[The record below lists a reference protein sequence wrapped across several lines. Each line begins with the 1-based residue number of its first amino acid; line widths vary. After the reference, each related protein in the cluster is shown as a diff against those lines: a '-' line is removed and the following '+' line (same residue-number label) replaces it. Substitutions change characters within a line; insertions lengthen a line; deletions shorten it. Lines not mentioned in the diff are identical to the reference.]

1 MKIHNLKFENINSLK
16 GKWEIDFDNPELTR
30 ENIFLIT
37 GKTGSGKSSIFD
49 AITLAL
55 YGETS
60 RQGKITGTTNE
71 LMNKHSGEC
80 SSQVTFSV
88 KSKKY
93 IATFSQHRSRNLP
106 DGNLQTQ
113 RTTLTEISTNKVLN
127 NSPSTIAPE
136 TEKLIGLNFNQF
148 SKTVMLAQGSF
159 DLFLKASKDEK
170 ASILEQITGTQIY
183 SEISKKVYEHHKN
196 EKQILDNL
204 KQQLGDIELLS
215 DEDIE
220 YRNNQIKEFEENIF
234 NINKEIKTLESII
247 NYYNKL
253 NDLKLKEESLSKL
266 NNDLEVQK
274 DSYINQVS
282 KIENYNKVINIIT
295 KNNELIKCEAEKK
308 DTEKEEQELITQE
321 KKNKD
326 LQKNLLENKD
336 QLTKNKKNEE
346 ENLEKLNSIIKQVR
360 ILDND
365 INTKTSNLEIAN
377 NNLKNNES
385 QIDKLIIAISENST
399 KKTDKQT
406 KLATLEDYVKE
417 HEYLNKYNNNQESIL
432 DNLESYIKLNTKK
445 NETEESLSSE
455 KDNSNLLI
463 EKYNNQ
469 KDGFDKIDK
478 ELTNLNTELT
488 SFEFGYE
495 EITDLISAKSNYI
508 SQLNTSL
515 TNYKQYYDNEK
526 SLTDK
531 NNQESLLEVELTNY
545 QDKLKAQQKIIDLQ
559 REIVGLKSYAHLL
572 KDGTP
577 CPLCGS
583 IEHPQIAEGDTSE
596 LEKAQ
601 KIHDDLAEE
610 TNEVLTQISNL
621 TTEISTILIQQDQ
634 IKNSLTNDLIK
645 EIYTIDT
652 YKNEITKM
660 LDSLSMEV
668 ESLTKSQT
676 RIKELNK
683 AISEK
688 NPTYNDYQT
697 NLKIAESNKINNENA
712 IKSYEKTIE
721 DYDSEIKT
729 IKALLDD
736 FIISKSYKELNTLFN
751 EYNDNNK
758 TIKTLNDEIIELQK
772 IIEKDNKAQKE
783 IETLVNSHKK
793 NIISLKDDI
802 KELKASRVNL
812 FEEKDCDI
820 ELDNQNKILKEIN
833 QQIDTNEAQLA
844 PINDSIIKISE
855 NIKHKQERII
865 KLNETIL
872 NLKSELDSALKSNNI
887 DSIETALSYNLD
899 NEEKLSLETS
909 IKSYE
914 NKEIEYKALLKDIN
928 SEKADLESKKVEIS
942 EETAKEKQNELQNNR
957 DESIKQKTIIEQELK
972 TNEFNRDKIKEK
984 EALITNQQ
992 TKVNKWEILYTAI
1005 GSSDGKKFKEI
1016 AQGITLDYLIHN
1028 TNQKLIE
1035 LFPRYELYRIQN
1047 EINATSLEL
1056 GVIDKYSAAI
1066 RRPVSN
1072 LSGGESF
1079 IISFSLAL
1087 GLSDLLNKKVSIET
1101 LFLDE
1106 GFGTLDEET
1115 LTQALEAIDNLSKTG
1130 KVIGIISHVSLLHDR
1145 IRSQI
1150 QVLENG
1156 NSTSLLFGIG
1166 INNFY

>member
-60 RQGKITGTTNE
+60 RQKKITGTTNE

-80 SSQVTFSV
+80 SSQVIFSV

-106 DGNLQTQ
+106 NGNLQTQ

-159 DLFLKASKDEK
+159 DLFLKASKEEK

-196 EKQILDNL
+196 ERQILDNL

-215 DEDIE
+215 EEDIE
-220 YRNNQIKEFEENIF
+220 YRNNQIKKFEENIF
-234 NINKEIKTLESII
+234 NINQEIKTLESII

-253 NDLKLKEESLSKL
+253 NDLQLKEESLSKL

-274 DSYINQVS
+274 DNYINQVS

-360 ILDND
+360 TLDND
-365 INTKTSNLEIAN
+365 INTKISNLEIAN

-399 KKTDKQT
+399 KRTEKQT
-406 KLATLEDYVKE
+406 KLATLEAYVKE
-417 HEYLNKYNNNQESIL
+417 HGYLSKYNNNQESIL

-445 NETEESLSSE
+445 NETEESLLSE

-463 EKYNNQ
+463 DKYNNQ
-469 KDGFDKIDK
+469 KDDFDKIDK
-478 ELTNLNTELT
+478 ELTALNTELN

-515 TNYKQYYDNEK
+515 TKYKQYYDNEK
-526 SLTDK
+526 SLSDK

-545 QDKLKAQQKIIDLQ
+545 QDKLKSQQKIIDLQ

-583 IEHPQIAEGDTSE
+583 IEHPQIAEGDTLE

-610 TNEVLTQISNL
+610 TNEVLTKISNL
-621 TTEISTILIQQDQ
+621 TTEISTIIIQQDQ

-645 EIYTIDT
+645 EIYPIDT

-668 ESLTKSQT
+668 ESLTKSQN
-676 RIKELNK
+676 RIKELNR

-697 NLKIAESNKINNENA
+697 NLKIAETNKINNENA
-712 IKSYEKTIE
+712 IKSYEQTIE

-758 TIKTLNDEIIELQK
+758 TIKTLKEEIIELQQT
-772 IIEKDNKAQKE
+772 IDKDNNAQKE

-793 NIISLKDDI
+793 NKITLENNI
-802 KELKASRVNL
+802 KELNTSRVNL

-833 QQIDTNEAQLA
+833 QQIDTNEAQLT

-872 NLKSELDSALKSNNI
+872 NLKSELDSALKSNDI
-887 DSIETALSYNLD
+887 DSIETALSFNLD

-914 NKEIEYKALLKDIN
+914 NNEIEYKALLKDIN
-928 SEKADLESKKVEIS
+928 SEKANLESKKVEIS

-957 DESIKQKTIIEQELK
+957 DESIKQKTILDQELK
-972 TNEFNRDKIKEK
+972 ANELNRDKIKEK

-992 TKVNKWEILYTAI
+992 TKVNKWGILNNAI
-1005 GSSDGKKFKEI
+1005 GSHDGKRFKEI

-1150 QVLENG
+1150 QVQENG
-1156 NSTSLLFGIG
+1156 DSTSSLSGPG
-1166 INNFY
+1166 VN

>member
-204 KQQLGDIELLS
+204 KQKLGDIELLS
-215 DEDIE
+215 DEEIE
-220 YRNNQIKEFEENIF
+220 HRNKQIKEFDNDIF
-234 NINKEIKTLESII
+234 NITKELKILESII

-282 KIENYNKVINIIT
+282 KIENYNKVVNIISLNKELEQT
-295 KNNELIKCEAEKK
+295 EKDIISNEKTIKELISQEKESKDKQKELTNKKTELLAKK
-308 DTEKEEQELITQE
+308 DTEDINL
-321 KKNKD
+321 NK
-326 LQKNLLENKD
+326 
-336 QLTKNKKNEE
+336 LTS
-346 ENLEKLNSIIKQVR
+346 LIKQVR
-360 ILDND
+360 IIDND
-365 INTKTSNLEIAN
+365 IKSEQSNLQIALSNLTN
-377 NNLKNNES
+377 NKEQSTKLDKTIKENTLKKDNKQLKLDSAQAYINEHDNLKKYE
-385 QIDKLIIAISENST
+385 
-399 KKTDKQT
+399 DKQE
-406 KLATLEDYVKE
+406 L
-417 HEYLNKYNNNQESIL
+417 SL
-432 DNLESYIKLNTKK
+432 DNLEKYINLNSKK
-445 NETEESLSSE
+445 TETEDNLSNE
-455 KDNSNLLI
+455 KAKTLSFI
-463 EKYNNQ
+463 KTFETQEKKYNALNIEFSAVN
-469 KDGFDKIDK
+469 D
-478 ELTNLNTELT
+478 ELETY
-488 SFEFGYE
+488 EFSYE
-495 EITDLISAKSNYI
+495 EITDLITEKKDQI
-508 SQLNTSL
+508 SKLNTAL
-515 TNYKQYYDNEK
+515 ANYKIYYENK
-526 SLTDK
+526 NILTEK
-531 NNQESLLEVELTNY
+531 NNEEASLETESKICQE
-545 QDKLKAQQKIIDLQ
+545 KLKSQQHIIELEK
-559 REIVGLKSYAHLL
+559 EIVGLKSFTHLIE
-572 KDGTP
+572 DGKP

-583 IEHPQIAEGDTSE
+583 SEHPEIAKGNTSE
-596 LEKAQ
+596 LDKAREIYNNLL
-601 KIHDDLAEE
+601 KENDEII
-610 TNEVLTQISNL
+610 TKISNL
-621 TTEISTILIQQDQ
+621 TSDINTINYKQEQLELT
-634 IKNSLTNDLIK
+634 LTNDLIK
-645 EIYTIDT
+645 LIYPIDT
-652 YKNEITKM
+652 YKNEITEI
-660 LDSLSMEV
+660 LDKLNSELDD
-668 ESLTKSQT
+668 LIKQQT

-688 NPTYNDYQT
+688 NPTLIQAKADLKFAET
-697 NLKIAESNKINNENA
+697 NKTNNEIAKKNCE
-712 IKSYEKTIE
+712 KSIEEYETQIASLNE
-721 DYDSEIKT
+721 S
-729 IKALLDD
+729 LDD
-736 FIISKSYKELNTLFN
+736 FIISKSYKELNAIFN
-751 EYNDNNK
+751 EYNDNKK
-758 TIKTLNDEIIELQK
+758 TIK
-772 IIEKDNKAQKE
+772 
-783 IETLVNSHKK
+783 
-793 NIISLKDDI
+793 SLKEEVKELDKAISEDINSKKDLDTLITTIKEKKTSLENYI
-802 KELKASRVNL
+802 KELKASREKL
-812 FEEKDCDI
+812 FEDKDCDK
-820 ELDNQNKILKEIN
+820 ELENQNKIIKDIN
-833 QQIDTNEAQLA
+833 QQIDINETELS
-844 PINDSIIKISE
+844 PINDLLIKISE
-855 NIKHKQERII
+855 NIKHKQENIDNAESKI
-865 KLNETIL
+865 SD
-872 NLKSELDSALKSNNI
+872 LKSEINSALKSNNI

-914 NKEIEYKALLKDIN
+914 NKAIEYKALLKDIN

-1130 KVIGIISHVSLLHDR
+1130 KIIGIISHVSLLHDR

-1150 QVLENG
+1150 QVQENG
-1156 NSTSLLFGIG
+1156 DSTSSLSGPG
-1166 INNFY
+1166 VK

>member
-88 KSKKY
+88 KDKKY
-93 IATFSQHRSRNLP
+93 IATFSQHRSRNLAN
-106 DGNLQTQ
+106 GNLQIQ
-113 RTTLTEISTNKVLN
+113 RTTLTDISTNKVLN

-215 DEDIE
+215 DEDIK

-247 NYYNKL
+247 NYYSKL

-266 NNDLEVQK
+266 NNDLEDQK
-274 DSYINQVS
+274 ASHIQQVS
-282 KIENYNKVINIIT
+282 KIDNYNKVINIIAQ
-295 KNNELIKCEAEKK
+295 NNELIKCEEETK
-308 DTEKEEQELITQE
+308 DTETEEQELITKE

-326 LQKNLLENKD
+326 LQKKLLANKD
-336 QLTKNKKNEE
+336 ELNKNKKNEE
-346 ENLEKLNSIIKQVR
+346 DNLDKLNSIIKQVR
-360 ILDND
+360 TLDND
-365 INTKTSNLEIAN
+365 INTKTSNLEITN
-377 NNLKNNES
+377 NNLKNNKS

-399 KKTDKQT
+399 KVKDKQT
-406 KLATLEDYVKE
+406 KLATLESYVKE
-417 HEYLNKYNNNQESIL
+417 HEYLNKYDNNQESIL

-445 NETEESLSSE
+445 NETEESLSRE

-463 EKYNNQ
+463 DKYNNQ
-469 KDGFDKIDK
+469 KDCFDKIDK
-478 ELTNLNTELT
+478 ELTALNTELN

-495 EITDLISAKSNYI
+495 EITDLISVKANYI

-526 SLTDK
+526 SLTEK
-531 NNQESLLEVELTNY
+531 NNQESLLEVELENY

-559 REIVGLKSYAHLL
+559 KEIVGLKSYAHLL
-572 KDGTP
+572 TDGTP

-583 IEHPQIAEGDTSE
+583 KEHPQIAEGDTSE

-601 KIHDDLAEE
+601 KVHDDLAEE

-645 EIYTIDT
+645 EIYPIDT
-652 YKNEITKM
+652 YKNEIINM
-660 LDSLSMEV
+660 LNSLNAEV

-697 NLKIAESNKINNENA
+697 NLKIAETNKTNNEKA

-721 DYDSEIKT
+721 NYNSEIKT

-758 TIKTLNDEIIELQK
+758 TIRILKEEIIELQK
-772 IIEKDNKAQKE
+772 TIEKDDKAHKE
-783 IETLVNSHKK
+783 IENLVNSIKENK
-793 NIISLKDDI
+793 ITLENDI
-802 KELKASRVNL
+802 KELNASRVKL

-820 ELDNQNKILKEIN
+820 ELENQNRILKEIN
-833 QQIDTNEAQLA
+833 QKIDINEAELA
-844 PINDSIIKISE
+844 PINDSIIKLSE

-865 KLNETIL
+865 KLNETL
-872 NLKSELDSALKSNNI
+872 SNLKSELDSALKSNDI
-887 DSIETALSYNLD
+887 DSVETALSYNLD

-928 SEKADLESKKVEIS
+928 SEKTDLESKKVEIS
-942 EETAKEKQNELQNNR
+942 DETAKEKQNELQNNR

-972 TNEFNRDKIKEK
+972 ANEVNRDKIKEK
-984 EALITNQQ
+984 EALITHQQ

-1016 AQGITLDYLIHN
+1016 AQGITLDYLILN

-1035 LFPRYELYRIQN
+1035 LFPRYELFRIQN

-1066 RRPVSN
+1066 KRPVSN

-1150 QVLENG
+1150 QVQENG
-1156 NSTSLLFGIG
+1156 DSTSSLSGPG
-1166 INNFY
+1166 VK

>member
-88 KSKKY
+88 KDKKY
-93 IATFSQHRSRNLP
+93 IATFSQHRSRNLAN
-106 DGNLQTQ
+106 GNLQIQ
-113 RTTLTEISTNKVLN
+113 RTTLTDISTNKVLN

-215 DEDIE
+215 DEDIK

-247 NYYNKL
+247 NYYSKL

-266 NNDLEVQK
+266 NNDLEDQK
-274 DSYINQVS
+274 ASHIQQVS
-282 KIENYNKVINIIT
+282 KIDNYNKVINIIAQ
-295 KNNELIKCEAEKK
+295 NNELIKCEEETK
-308 DTEKEEQELITQE
+308 DTETEEQELITKE

-326 LQKNLLENKD
+326 LQKKLLENKD
-336 QLTKNKKNEE
+336 ELNKNKKNEE
-346 ENLEKLNSIIKQVR
+346 DNLDKLNSIIKQVR
-360 ILDND
+360 TLDND
-365 INTKTSNLEIAN
+365 INTKTSNLEITN
-377 NNLKNNES
+377 NNLKNNKS

-399 KKTDKQT
+399 KVKDKQT
-406 KLATLEDYVKE
+406 KLATLESYVKE
-417 HEYLNKYNNNQESIL
+417 HEYLNKYDNNQESIL

-445 NETEESLSSE
+445 NETEESLSRE

-463 EKYNNQ
+463 DKYNNQ
-469 KDGFDKIDK
+469 KDCFDKIDK
-478 ELTNLNTELT
+478 ELTALNTELN

-495 EITDLISAKSNYI
+495 EITDLISVKANYI

-526 SLTDK
+526 SLTEK
-531 NNQESLLEVELTNY
+531 NNQESLLEVELENY

-559 REIVGLKSYAHLL
+559 KEIVGLKSYAHLL
-572 KDGTP
+572 TDGTP

-583 IEHPQIAEGDTSE
+583 KEHPQIAEGDTSE

-601 KIHDDLAEE
+601 KVHDDLVEE

-645 EIYTIDT
+645 EIYPIDT
-652 YKNEITKM
+652 YKNEIINM
-660 LDSLSMEV
+660 LNSLNAEV

-688 NPTYNDYQT
+688 NPIFNDYQT
-697 NLKIAESNKINNENA
+697 NLKIAETNKTNNEKA

-721 DYDSEIKT
+721 NYNSEIKT

-758 TIKTLNDEIIELQK
+758 TIRILKEEIIELQK
-772 IIEKDNKAQKE
+772 TIEKDDKAHKE
-783 IETLVNSHKK
+783 IENLVNSIKENK
-793 NIISLKDDI
+793 ITLENDI
-802 KELKASRVNL
+802 KELNASRVKL

-820 ELDNQNKILKEIN
+820 ELENQNRILKEIN
-833 QQIDTNEAQLA
+833 QKIDINEAELA
-844 PINDSIIKISE
+844 PINDSIIKLSE

-865 KLNETIL
+865 KLNETL
-872 NLKSELDSALKSNNI
+872 SNLKSELDSALKSNDI
-887 DSIETALSYNLD
+887 DSVETALSYNLD

-928 SEKADLESKKVEIS
+928 SEKTDLESKKVEIS
-942 EETAKEKQNELQNNR
+942 DETAKEKQNELQNNR

-972 TNEFNRDKIKEK
+972 ANEVNRDKIKEK
-984 EALITNQQ
+984 EALITHQQ

-1035 LFPRYELYRIQN
+1035 LFPRYELFRIQN

-1066 RRPVSN
+1066 KRPVSN

-1150 QVLENG
+1150 QVQENG
-1156 NSTSLLFGIG
+1156 DSTSSLSGPG
-1166 INNFY
+1166 VK

>member
-88 KSKKY
+88 KNKKY

-204 KQQLGDIELLS
+204 KQKLGDIELLS

-253 NDLKLKEESLSKL
+253 NDLQLKEESLSKL

-274 DSYINQVS
+274 GSYINQVS

-295 KNNELIKCEAEKK
+295 KNNELIKCETEKK

-321 KKNKD
+321 IKNKD

-336 QLTKNKKNEE
+336 QLNKNKKNEE

-360 ILDND
+360 TLDND
-365 INTKTSNLEIAN
+365 INHKTSNLEIAN

-385 QIDKLIIAISENST
+385 QIDKLIISISENST

-455 KDNSNLLI
+455 KDNSNVLI
-463 EKYNNQ
+463 DKYNNQ
-469 KDGFDKIDK
+469 KEDFDKIDK
-478 ELTNLNTELT
+478 ELTALNTELN

-526 SLTDK
+526 SLSDK
-531 NNQESLLEVELTNY
+531 NNQESLLEVELKNY
-545 QDKLKAQQKIIDLQ
+545 QDKLKSQQKIIDLQ

-596 LEKAQ
+596 LGKAQ

-645 EIYTIDT
+645 EIFPIDT

-660 LDSLSMEV
+660 LNSLSMEV

-683 AISEK
+683 AISEN

-697 NLKIAESNKINNENA
+697 NLKIAETNKINNENA

-758 TIKTLNDEIIELQK
+758 TIKALKEEIIELQK
-772 IIEKDNKAQKE
+772 TIEKDNKVQKE

-793 NIISLKDDI
+793 NIISLKNDI

-820 ELDNQNKILKEIN
+820 ELDNQNKILKELN
-833 QQIDTNEAQLA
+833 QQIDINEAQLA

-887 DSIETALSYNLD
+887 DSIETALSFNLD

-928 SEKADLESKKVEIS
+928 SEKANLESKKVEIS
-942 EETAKEKQNELQNNR
+942 EETAKEKQIELQNNR

-1150 QVLENG
+1150 QVQENG
-1156 NSTSLLFGIG
+1156 DSTSSLSGPG
-1166 INNFY
+1166 VK

>member
-253 NDLKLKEESLSKL
+253 KDLKLKEESLSKL

-295 KNNELIKCEAEKK
+295 KNNELIKCEVEKK

-336 QLTKNKKNEE
+336 QLTKNKKTEE

-360 ILDND
+360 TLDND

-385 QIDKLIIAISENST
+385 QIDKLIISISENST

-432 DNLESYIKLNTKK
+432 DNLESYIKLNAKK
-445 NETEESLSSE
+445 NETEESLLSE

-463 EKYNNQ
+463 DKYNNQ

-478 ELTNLNTELT
+478 ELTALNTELN

-531 NNQESLLEVELTNY
+531 NNQESLLEVELKNY

-621 TTEISTILIQQDQ
+621 TTEISTILIKQDQ

-660 LDSLSMEV
+660 LDSLSMEI

-697 NLKIAESNKINNENA
+697 NLKIAETNKINNENA

-736 FIISKSYKELNTLFN
+736 FIISKSYKALNTLFN

-758 TIKTLNDEIIELQK
+758 TIKTLKEEIIELQK
-772 IIEKDNKAQKE
+772 TIEKDNKAQKE
-783 IETLVNSHKK
+783 IETLVNIHKENK
-793 NIISLKDDI
+793 ISLKNDI

-812 FEEKDCDI
+812 FEDKDCDK
-820 ELDNQNKILKEIN
+820 ELENQNKILKEIN

-865 KLNETIL
+865 KLNETISK
-872 NLKSELDSALKSNNI
+872 LKSELDSALKSNNI
-887 DSIETALSYNLD
+887 DSIETALSFNLD

-928 SEKADLESKKVEIS
+928 SEKANLESKKVEIS
-942 EETAKEKQNELQNNR
+942 EETAKEKQIELQNNR

-1130 KVIGIISHVSLLHDR
+1130 KIIGIISHVSLLHDR

-1150 QVLENG
+1150 QVQENG
-1156 NSTSLLFGIG
+1156 DSTSSLSGPG
-1166 INNFY
+1166 VK